1 MPMILKLKLM
11 GALKTKTPQGGR
23 LELND
28 GASIN
33 DVLNTLEISAS
44 HVQIVMVNGKPQPNR
59 DTPLTAEDELTILA
73 PVGGG

>member
-11 GALKTKTPQGGR
+11 GALKSKSPQGGT
-23 LELND
+23 LDVTD

-33 DVLNTLEISAS
+33 DVLQTLDIPAN

-59 DTPLTAEDELTILA
+59 DTPLTAEDDLTILA

>member
-1 MPMILKLKLM
+1 MILKLKLM
-11 GALKTKTPQGGR
+11 GALKAKTPEDGM

-33 DVLNTLEISAS
+33 DVLQTLDIPAT
-44 HVQIVMVNGKPQPNR
+44 HVQIVMVNGQPQPNR
-59 DTPLTAEDELTILA
+59 DTPLTADDELTILA